1 MSTLL
6 CYWPR
11 HRLGHQSAVTTRWGV
26 DSLCSECSTRGAQ
39 LLSYSAIM
47 TVLPGKVSSQL
58 SGEGLTPF
66 SETLENFCQWQTR
79 LNPEMNGLV
88 GDRRIS
94 YRDNPSVLVSQDLAL
109 PDGVDSN
116 SLGRGDSDY
125 SLLRVETVRLTLKD
139 CRRVYSLLPSGCTSQ
154 RVVIWNFLVD

>member
-1 MSTLL
+1 
-6 CYWPR
+6 
-11 HRLGHQSAVTTRWGV
+11 
-26 DSLCSECSTRGAQ
+26 
-39 LLSYSAIM
+39 
-47 TVLPGKVSSQL
+47 
-58 SGEGLTPF
+58 
-66 SETLENFCQWQTR
+66 
-79 LNPEMNGLV
+79 MNGLV

-139 CRRVYSLLPSGCTSQ
+139 FVTFRVY
-154 RVVIWNFLVD
+154 